1 MSALITTRGAQYP
14 LVAEFTFNFDD
25 TMVNTAG
32 NSVDFGAANL
42 GGAAGSFDII
52 NLPPNAIV
60 IGGDISTD
68 IAFDTA
74 GFDVIVGDSV
84 DTDRYHATADLKGL
98 GRVPLLVTGYLGVGN
113 KIRLNFTSDDVC
125 TTGRM
130 TVRVLY
136 LIRGRVQ
143 EVQTH

>member
-1 MSALITTRGAQYP
+1 MSVLKATRGAQYP

-32 NSVDFGAANL
+32 NTVDFGASNL

-60 IGGDISTD
+60 VGGDISTD

-84 DTDRYHATADLKGL
+84 DPDRYHATADLKAL
-98 GRVPLLVTGYLGVGN
+98 GRVPLLNTGYLSVGN
-113 KIRLNFTSDDVC
+113 KVRLNFTSDDVC

-130 TVRVLY
+130 TIRVMY
-136 LIRGRVQ
+136 ITRNRVN

>member
-14 LVAEFTFNFDD
+14 LVAEFTFDFDD

-32 NSVDFGAANL
+32 NSVNFGAANL

>member
-32 NSVDFGAANL
+32 NSVNFGASNL

-52 NLPPNAIV
+52 NLPPNAVV

-130 TVRVLY
+130 TVRVEY
-136 LIRGRVQ
+136 LVRGRVQ